1 MVCDTLKNSIPKAVV
16 FCQVREA
23 KRSLLNNFYAQV
35 GRREVNFPNP
45 LWLYLNLPFSSLLKD
60 WKIFSEVFIFPS
72 CKWNTYLTIAIQV
85 GWLRHLRG
93 CHGRSAFR
101 SPQKAKKRR
110 KKKAYLKLFRVANNI
125 VLRCTCRRSGLVR
138 CWMRT
143 QHLWKGE
150 QP

>member
-101 SPQKAKKRR
+101 SPQKAKKRHIWN
-110 KKKAYLKLFRVANNI
+110 YLELRIILF
-125 VLRCTCRRSGLVR
+125 CGVR
-138 CWMRT
+138 AEGAAWCDVGWGPST
-143 QHLWKGE
+143 YGKENSHS
-150 QP
+150 